1 MGQRQEAR
9 TYEIVC
15 LEYQHD
21 CLYAEMIQ
29 VIEKQQRCWLR
40 PLALSLGYS
49 QTEETSDHH
58 ESHTQQIYDLR
69 DCSDLLWPQTQLRAA
84 LDTELLPL
92 LEMLQTD
99 KTAGESSASPEANQ
113 QLHTFLHQLC
123 SPSQALE

>member
-15 LEYQHD
+15 LEYQSD

-29 VIEKQQRCWLR
+29 IIEKQQRCWLR
-40 PLALSLGYS
+40 PLALSLGCNR
-49 QTEETSDHH
+49 TATSDHH
-58 ESHTQQIYDLR
+58 ESYTQQIYDLR

-99 KTAGESSASPEANQ
+99 KIAGETSASPRANQ
-113 QLHTFLHQLC
+113 QLHAFLHQLC
-123 SPSQALE
+123 APSQALK